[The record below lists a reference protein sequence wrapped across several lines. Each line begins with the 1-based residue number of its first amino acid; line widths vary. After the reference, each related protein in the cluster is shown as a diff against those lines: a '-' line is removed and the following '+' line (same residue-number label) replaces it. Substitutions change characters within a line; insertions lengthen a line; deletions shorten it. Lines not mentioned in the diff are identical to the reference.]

1 MAERR
6 ALVIVGGEVQEL
18 SDVDTLIGASG
29 GGSVPTYVA
38 AGKSFKVPADTQA
51 LFTEEIE
58 LDGDLDLDG
67 VLVEV
72 S

>member
-6 ALVIVGGEVQEL
+6 ALVIVDGEVREL
-18 SDVDTLIGASG
+18 SDVDTLIGA
-29 GGSVPTYVA
+29 GSVPTYVA